1 MQTLKLDKPRDIGQI
16 ISDTFAY
23 IRVHHKTLLKP
34 FAVYVLPALLL
45 SVALLGGGFG
55 SMFADITQNSTLV
68 ESDPSMLIGSGAAL
82 FLGFL
87 FVILTSWLFLSVVHQ
102 HLKFA
107 AEGEIPTHLGEFSKG
122 MFVKGLVLVAT
133 YIGLMVPIYIAIFI
147 LAMILQDLFFIAML
161 VLIPLFF
168 YVMVKLM
175 LFPAAYF
182 IEGGSPTDAI
192 KRSWSLTDD
201 NFWVTFGVYFVV
213 ALIFGM
219 LSYLIIIPVM
229 IILVIIIN
237 VGDAAFEQNIG
248 ILMGVFYGVM
258 YFFQL
263 IFSSAQ
269 FISLGLHF
277 FNLKER
283 KDGTALRDQ
292 IDQLG

>member
-34 FAVYVLPALLL
+34 FVVYVLPALLL

-55 SMFADITQNSTLV
+55 SMFAGITQNPALA

-133 YIGLMVPIYIAIFI
+133 YIGLMVPVYIAIFI

-161 VLIPLFF
+161 ALIPLFF

-201 NFWVTFGVYFVV
+201 NFWITFGVYFVV

-229 IILVIIIN
+229 IVLVVVIN

>member
-16 ISDTFAY
+16 ISDTFTY

-55 SMFADITQNSTLV
+55 SMFAGITQNSALV
-68 ESDPSMLIGSGAAL
+68 ESDPSTLIGPGVAL
-82 FLGFL
+82 FLGFI

-107 AEGEIPTHLGEFSKG
+107 AEGEIPTDLGVFSKG

-133 YIGLMVPIYIAIFI
+133 YIGLIVPVYIVIFVMAI
-147 LAMILQDLFFIAML
+147 ILQDLFFVALLAI
-161 VLIPLFF
+161 IPLFF
-168 YVMVKLM
+168 YVVVKLM

-182 IEGGSPTDAI
+182 IEGGSPSDAI

-201 NFWVTFGVYFVV
+201 NFWITFGVYFVV

-219 LSYLIIIPVM
+219 LSYLIIVPIM
-229 IILVIIIN
+229 IVFGIIVG
-237 VGDAAFEQNIG
+237 VGDAAFEQNFG
-248 ILMGVFYGVM
+248 LLMGVLYGVM